1 VKECCLCADAEY
13 SADSG
18 YAQHI
23 QAAVGAASSA
33 LLDTVTRAG
42 LRQTLA
48 ALKSY
53 FLLARGDLFTVFV
66 DIAEAEL
73 AKNAADVI
81 LTRLQSL
88 LELGANWVCCFMKK
102 LEKKSYMPCG
112 IRIGNMWD
120 LDWHFNLARLLELP
134 SSARWVRILTTGTE
148 TLLPGSDDIGSR
160 TCSPCLS

>member
-1 VKECCLCADAEY
+1 MHCLVFLDRLTQCCLCADAEY
-13 SADSG
+13 SADGG

-88 LELGANWVCCFMKK
+88 LELGANWVCFMIKKK
-102 LEKKSYMPCG
+102 LVIHALWNTNWKHVGSG
-112 IRIGNMWD
+112 
-120 LDWHFNLARLLELP
+120 LELHFGP
-134 SSARWVRILTTGTE
+134 LAGIAILRQVGANPDNRDRNAVTW
-148 TLLPGSDDIGSR
+148 IR
-160 TCSPCLS
+160 